1 MAIATKSAPDYNI
14 QTPQEAAKALLA
26 HNGWPQTQSNIN
38 FLTAWYAQEGGN
50 WHNNAKYNPWN
61 TTLMTTGTTGMINNA
76 GVQAYNSWR
85 SGISATSQTLNNGYP
100 AIVSALQKGNATQ
113 QLATNAAVQRD
124 LQKWVAGPGGVGTT
138 SAQQYVTSIQVIA
151 GDPKALAAVNASPA
165 DANVAPNAKGTGSSG
180 PSTPLMGPCDK
191 AKCLVHVPLGG
202 CLLDQCQA
210 KAFVSGLLVVGGG
223 LVMLLGVAFLTKGT
237 PVGNALNP
245 LSQQAAKYGAHK
257 LFGGGLVTEKQAQK
271 REATAHSQGHSE
283 GRKMAEKG
291 QSSTS
296 SAWNTKGAPPR
307 GASTDDLDF
316 AEGA

>member
-165 DANVAPNAKGTGSSG
+165 DANVAPNAQGAGSSG

-245 LSQQAAKYGAHK
+245 LSQQAAKYGADK

-271 REATAHSQGHSE
+271 REATAHTQGHRE

-291 QSSTS
+291 NSSTS